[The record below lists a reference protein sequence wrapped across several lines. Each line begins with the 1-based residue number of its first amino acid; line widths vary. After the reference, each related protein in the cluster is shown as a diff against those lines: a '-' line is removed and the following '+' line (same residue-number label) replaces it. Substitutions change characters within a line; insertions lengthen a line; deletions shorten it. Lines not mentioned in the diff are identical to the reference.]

1 MPSHRRKIGDNW
13 FCCTPIAECGIMDPA
28 KHITIRDNKGVDY
41 HCVDL
46 DGVPT
51 AMRPVEVR
59 DDPVTVLPLPP

>member
-1 MPSHRRKIGDNW
+1 
-13 FCCTPIAECGIMDPA
+13 MDPA
-28 KHITIRDNKGVDY
+28 KHITIRDNQGVDY

-59 DDPVTVLPLPP
+59 DDPVTVLPTPSPT